1 MSIGIGL
8 ENIRKWML
16 LKDTVDRLNQMWVYD
31 MLTHL
36 YNRAGFYHF
45 AKPMLTKMK
54 KRGEEAF
61 LLFLDIDGLKTVN
74 DTLGHEMGDLLI
86 GSMAEII
93 KRNVGENE
101 LAMRYG
107 GDEFVIFGSHT
118 PEGRMEELMQTIR
131 CEMDAWNNS
140 NKAFKMSASVGSS
153 RFMAAEIGDL
163 SERIE
168 QADKRMYE
176 EKRLK
181 KSRTCGGEGRT

>member
-1 MSIGIGL
+1 MFG
-8 ENIRKWML
+8 
-16 LKDTVDRLNQMWVYD
+16 
-31 MLTHL
+31 
-36 YNRAGFYHF
+36 
-45 AKPMLTKMK
+45 KPMLTQVKR
-54 KRGEEAF
+54 RGEEAF

-93 KRNVGENE
+93 RRNVGENE
-101 LAMRYG
+101 LAMCYG
-107 GDEFVIFGSHT
+107 GDEFVIFGSLM
-118 PEGRMEELMQTIR
+118 PEGRMEELQQKIR

-140 NKAFKMSASVGSS
+140 DKAFKMSASVGSS
-153 RFMAAEIGDL
+153 RFMAEEIGDL

-181 KSRTCGGEGRT
+181 RRR